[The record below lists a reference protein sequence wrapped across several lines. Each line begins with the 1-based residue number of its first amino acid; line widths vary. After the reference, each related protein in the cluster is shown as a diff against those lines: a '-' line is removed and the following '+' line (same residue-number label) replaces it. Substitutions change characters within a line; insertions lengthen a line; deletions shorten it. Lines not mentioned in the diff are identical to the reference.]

1 MNKVREE
8 LFKRFIMSEYK
19 DSEMRVMLF
28 GCINPQIPNF
38 DKISYVVI
46 KESFVENGPLKVVA
60 LKVVETPFIK
70 LKDAIKLYNS
80 YTPA

>member
-1 MNKVREE
+1 
-8 LFKRFIMSEYK
+8 MSEYK

-46 KESFVENGPLKVVA
+46 KESFVENGPLKVV
-60 LKVVETPFIK
+60 ETPIH
-70 LKDAIKLYNS
+70 
-80 YTPA
+80 

>member
-28 GCINPQIPNF
+28 GCINPQIPTF
-38 DKISYVVI
+38 DKISYVVV
-46 KESFVENGPLKVVA
+46 KESYEENGPSKVI
-60 LKVVETPFIK
+60 ETLFIK

>member
-28 GCINPQIPNF
+28 GCINPQLPTF
-38 DKISYVVI
+38 DKISYVVV
-46 KESFVENGPLKVVA
+46 KESYEENGPSKVI
-60 LKVVETPFIK
+60 ETLFIK

-80 YTPA
+80 YTPV

>member
-8 LFKRFIMSEYK
+8 SFKRFIMREYK

-46 KESFVENGPLKVVA
+46 KEFFVENGSLKVI
-60 LKVVETPFIK
+60 KTPFIK

>member
-28 GCINPQIPNF
+28 GCINPQLPTF
-38 DKISYVVI
+38 DKISYVVV
-46 KESFVENGPLKVVA
+46 KESYEENGPSKVI
-60 LKVVETPFIK
+60 ETLFIK

>member
-8 LFKRFIMSEYK
+8 SFKRFIMREYK
-19 DSEMRVMLF
+19 DSEMRAMLF

-46 KESFVENGPLKVVA
+46 KEFFVENGSLKVI
-60 LKVVETPFIK
+60 KTPFIK